1 MSPDECLE
9 RLSTQQKGTIAMDAK
24 RTPTDSAKTSDALQ
38 DQLNNEQL
46 DTTNPEALK
55 EAARLGNK
63 DAYLVETDL
72 EDREEREDG
81 DQPDGRP
88 SPMANADNP
97 EA

>member
-1 MSPDECLE
+1 MNTANPNKHIATDIE
-9 RLSTQQKGTIAMDAK
+9 R
-24 RTPTDSAKTSDALQ
+24 
-38 DQLNNEQL
+38 EQL

-55 EAARLGNK
+55 EAARLGNR

-72 EDREEREDG
+72 EDADQREDG

-97 EA
+97 EAD